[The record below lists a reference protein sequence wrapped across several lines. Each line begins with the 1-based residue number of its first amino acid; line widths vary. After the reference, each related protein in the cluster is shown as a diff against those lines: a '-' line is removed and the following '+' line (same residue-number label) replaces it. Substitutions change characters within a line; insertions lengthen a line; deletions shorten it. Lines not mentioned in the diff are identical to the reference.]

1 MSKSKSSKNR
11 SRHREG
17 SGGPLLLYGRHTVLA
32 ALANPSRRC
41 LRVLAAQDLPDSAI
55 AELESARGASASPH
69 PRIERVERSNLSALL
84 GKDARHQGLVL
95 ETRALTPVP
104 LETLTAPCAARG
116 DNGQTGPLIALD
128 QVTDPR
134 NVGAVFRSAAAFGAL
149 GVLLQSR
156 HAPAETGAL
165 ARAASGGLEHVPRI
179 EVTNLARALAEL
191 KSAGWWVLGLA
202 EEATQ
207 CLQDFGPETRIVI
220 VLGAEGAGLRR
231 LTREAC
237 DLLVRLPTVPT
248 MPSLNVSNAAAVALY
263 ALHPGAGQSQ
273 ST

>member
-1 MSKSKSSKNR
+1 MSKSKSSKTRPRRRAGND
-11 SRHREG
+11 G
-17 SGGPLLLYGRHTVLA
+17 TLFLYGRHTVLA
-32 ALANPSRRC
+32 ALANPSRRSR
-41 LRVLAAQDLPDSAI
+41 RVLAARDLPDSAI
-55 AELESARGASASPH
+55 VELESARGGGARPH
-69 PRIERVERSNLSALL
+69 PRIERVERSDLSALL
-84 GKDARHQGLVL
+84 GKDARHQGLAL

-104 LETLTAPCAARG
+104 LEALIAPRTARAIDGR
-116 DNGQTGPLIALD
+116 TGPLIALD

-134 NVGAVFRSAAAFGAL
+134 NIGAVFRSAAAFGAL

-165 ARAASGGLEHVPRI
+165 AQAASGGLEHVPRL
-179 EVTNLARALAEL
+179 EVTNLARALDQL
-191 KSAGWWVLGLA
+191 KTAGWWVVGLA

-207 CLQDFGPETRIVI
+207 SLGDFEQETRTVI

-237 DLLVRLPTVPT
+237 DLLVRLPTVPA

-263 ALHPGAGQSQ
+263 ALHQGDGQPQ
-273 ST
+273 SN